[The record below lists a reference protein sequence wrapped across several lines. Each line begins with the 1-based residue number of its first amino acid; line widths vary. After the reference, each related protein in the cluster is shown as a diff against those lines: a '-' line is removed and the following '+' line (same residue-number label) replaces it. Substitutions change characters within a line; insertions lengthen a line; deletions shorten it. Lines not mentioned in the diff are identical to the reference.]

1 MEIGKRVEKSVLT
14 TGEVAQYCKVN
25 FRTVIRWIK
34 RGHLK
39 AYQLPGRGD
48 NRVEVADFLRFLKLH
63 NMPVPGE
70 FQRPA
75 PRVLIV
81 DDDQGTAHAIQRVL
95 RRAGFETQV
104 AFDGF
109 SAGALMESFAPDVMT
124 LDLRMPGL
132 GGLEVL
138 GFVRSHPRLQGIK
151 IVVVSGLPRARLD
164 EALAKGADEVLD
176 KPFENNILVEK
187 VSRLAGI
194 EVQALAEVET
204 SEA

>member
-1 MEIGKRVEKSVLT
+1 MLT
-14 TGEVAQYCKVN
+14 TGEIAQYCNVN

-48 NRVEVADFLRFLKLH
+48 NRVEVSDFLHFLQQH

-70 FQRPA
+70 FRHSA
-75 PRVLIV
+75 PRALIV
-81 DDDQGTAHAIQRVL
+81 DDDQGTARAIQRVL

-104 AFDGF
+104 AFNGF
-109 SAGALMESFAPDVMT
+109 AAGVLMESFAPDVMT

-138 GFVRSHPRLQGIK
+138 AFVRSHPCLQGTK
-151 IVVVSGLPRARLD
+151 IVVVSGLPRARLE
-164 EALAKGADEVLD
+164 EALAKGADEVLE
-176 KPFENNILVEK
+176 KPFDNAVLVEK
-187 VSRLAGI
+187 ASRLVGVEARVL
-194 EVQALAEVET
+194 EEAE
-204 SEA
+204 SREA

>member
-1 MEIGKRVEKSVLT
+1 MEKTVLT
-14 TGEVAQYCKVN
+14 TGEIAQYCNVN

-48 NRVEVADFLRFLKLH
+48 NRVAVGDFLRFLQQH
-63 NMPVPGE
+63 NLPVPGE
-70 FQRPA
+70 FRHPA
-75 PRVLIV
+75 PRALIV
-81 DDDQGTAHAIQRVL
+81 DDDQGTAQAIQRVL

-109 SAGALMESFAPDVMT
+109 SAGARMESFAPDVMT

-138 GFVRSHPRLQGIK
+138 GFVRSHPRLQAIK
-151 IVVVSGLPRARLD
+151 ILVVSGLPQARLQ
-164 EALAKGADEVLD
+164 EALARGANEVLA
-176 KPFENNILVEK
+176 KPFENAVLVEK
-187 VSRLAGI
+187 ASRLAGI
-194 EVQALAEVET
+194 ETQAVEAGK
-204 SEA
+204 SGEI

>member
-1 MEIGKRVEKSVLT
+1 MLT
-14 TGEVAQYCKVN
+14 TGEIAQYCKVN

-48 NRVEVADFLRFLKLH
+48 NRVEVEDFLRFLKQH

-70 FQRPA
+70 FQRPV
-75 PRVLIV
+75 PRALIV
-81 DDDQGTAHAIQRVL
+81 DDDQGTARAIQRVL
-95 RRAGFETQV
+95 HRAGFETQM

-138 GFVRSHPRLQGIK
+138 GFVRSHPRLQGTK

-164 EALAKGADEVLD
+164 EALGKGADEVLE
-176 KPFENNILVEK
+176 KPFDNTALVEK
-187 VSRLAGI
+187 VSRLAGV
-194 EVQALAEVET
+194 EGRTLAEVEIRET
-204 SEA
+204 

>member
-1 MEIGKRVEKSVLT
+1 MEKSVLT
-14 TGEVAQYCKVN
+14 TGEIAQYCKVN

-48 NRVEVADFLRFLKLH
+48 NRVEVDDFLRFLHQH
-63 NMPVPGE
+63 NLPVPGA
-70 FQRPA
+70 FQRPAPHAA

-81 DDDQGTAHAIQRVL
+81 DDDQGAARVIQRVL
-95 RRAGFETQV
+95 RRAGFETQM

-109 SAGALMESFAPDVMT
+109 SAGALMESLAPDVMT

-138 GFVRSHPRLQGIK
+138 GFVRSHPRLQGTK
-151 IVVVSGLPRARLD
+151 ILVVSGLPRARLD
-164 EALAKGADEVLD
+164 EALATGADEVLG
-176 KPFENNILVEK
+176 KPFENAALVEK
-187 VSRLAGI
+187 VSRLAGV
-194 EVQALAEVET
+194 EVRALAEVET
-204 SEA
+204 NEA

>member
-1 MEIGKRVEKSVLT
+1 MLT
-14 TGEVAQYCKVN
+14 TGEIAQYCKVN

-48 NRVEVADFLRFLKLH
+48 NRVEVGDFLRFLKQH

-81 DDDQGTAHAIQRVL
+81 DDDQSAARAIQRVL
-95 RRAGFETQV
+95 HRAGFETQV

-138 GFVRSHPRLQGIK
+138 GFVRGHPRLQGTK
-151 IVVVSGLPRARLD
+151 IIVVSGLSRARLD
-164 EALAKGADEVLD
+164 EALAKGADEVLE
-176 KPFENNILVEK
+176 KPFDNAVLAEK
-187 VSRLAGI
+187 VSRLAGV
-194 EVQALAEVET
+194 EARALAEVET
-204 SEA
+204 IEN

>member
-1 MEIGKRVEKSVLT
+1 MEIGEVVEKSVLT

-48 NRVEVADFLRFLKLH
+48 NRVEVADFLRFLKQH

-70 FQRPA
+70 FQRSA

-81 DDDQGTAHAIQRVL
+81 DDDQGTAQAIQRVL

-109 SAGALMESFAPDVMT
+109 SAGALMESFAPEVMT

-176 KPFENNILVEK
+176 KPFENNVLVEK

>member
-1 MEIGKRVEKSVLT
+1 MEKSVLT
-14 TGEVAQYCKVN
+14 TGEIAQYCKVN

-34 RGHLK
+34 RWHLK

-48 NRVEVADFLRFLKLH
+48 NRVAVEDFLRFLKQH

-75 PRVLIV
+75 PRALIV
-81 DDDQGTAHAIQRVL
+81 DDDQGTARAIQRVL
-95 RRAGFETQV
+95 RRAGFETQM

-109 SAGALMESFAPDVMT
+109 SAGVLMESLAPDVMT

-138 GFVRSHPRLQGIK
+138 GFVRSHPRLRGTK

-164 EALAKGADEVLD
+164 EALAKGADEVLE
-176 KPFENNILVEK
+176 KPFDNDALVEK
-187 VSRLAGI
+187 VCRLAGV
-194 EVQALAEVET
+194 EGPALVVEVET
-204 SEA
+204 SEP

>member
-1 MEIGKRVEKSVLT
+1 MGKTVLT
-14 TGEVAQYCKVN
+14 TGEIAQYCKVN

-48 NRVEVADFLRFLKLH
+48 NRVEVGEFLRFLQQH

-70 FQRPA
+70 FRHAA
-75 PRVLIV
+75 PRALIV
-81 DDDQGTAHAIQRVL
+81 DDDQATARAIQRVL
-95 RRAGFETQV
+95 HRAGFETQL

-138 GFVRSHPRLQGIK
+138 GFVRSHPRLQATK
-151 IVVVSGLPRARLD
+151 ILVVSGLPQARLAEALARGAD
-164 EALAKGADEVLD
+164 EALE
-176 KPFENNILVEK
+176 KPFDNAALVEK
-187 VSRLAGI
+187 ASRLAGI
-194 EVQALAEVET
+194 EARAMEAGKNGET
-204 SEA
+204 

>member
-1 MEIGKRVEKSVLT
+1 MEKNVLT
-14 TGEVAQYCKVN
+14 TGEIAQYCKVN

-48 NRVEVADFLRFLKLH
+48 NRVEVDDFLRFLHQH
-63 NMPVPGE
+63 NLPVPGE

-75 PRVLIV
+75 PHSAPRALIV
-81 DDDQGTAHAIQRVL
+81 DDDQGTARAIQRVL
-95 RRAGFETQV
+95 RRAGFETQM

-109 SAGALMESFAPDVMT
+109 SAGALMESWAPDVMT

-138 GFVRSHPRLQGIK
+138 GFVRSHPRLQGTK

-164 EALAKGADEVLD
+164 EALAKGADEVLE
-176 KPFENNILVEK
+176 KPFDNAALVEK
-187 VSRLAGI
+187 VSRLVGV
-194 EVQALAEVET
+194 EVRALAEVET
-204 SEA
+204 SET

>member
-1 MEIGKRVEKSVLT
+1 MLT
-14 TGEVAQYCKVN
+14 TGEIAQYCKVN

-48 NRVEVADFLRFLKLH
+48 NRVEVDDFLRFLHQH
-63 NMPVPGE
+63 NLPVPGA
-70 FQRPA
+70 FQRPAPHAA

-81 DDDQGTAHAIQRVL
+81 DDDQGAARVIQRVL
-95 RRAGFETQV
+95 RRAGFETQM

-109 SAGALMESFAPDVMT
+109 SAGALMESLAPDVMT

-138 GFVRSHPRLQGIK
+138 GFVRSHPRLQGTK
-151 IVVVSGLPRARLD
+151 ILVVSGLPRARLD
-164 EALAKGADEVLD
+164 EALAKGADEVLG
-176 KPFENNILVEK
+176 KPFENAALVEK
-187 VSRLAGI
+187 VSRLAGV
-194 EVQALAEVET
+194 EVRALAEVET
-204 SEA
+204 NEA

>member
-1 MEIGKRVEKSVLT
+1 MLT
-14 TGEVAQYCKVN
+14 TGEIAQYCKVN

-34 RGHLK
+34 RGHLR

-48 NRVEVADFLRFLKLH
+48 NRVEVEEFLRFLKQH
-63 NMPVPGE
+63 NMPVPEE

-75 PRVLIV
+75 PRALIV

-138 GFVRSHPRLQGIK
+138 GFVRSHPRLQGTK
-151 IVVVSGLPRARLD
+151 IAVVSGLPRAQLE
-164 EALAKGADEVLD
+164 EALAWGADEVLE
-176 KPFENNILVEK
+176 KPFHNEVLVEK
-187 VSRLAGI
+187 VSRLAG
-194 EVQALAEVET
+194 V
-204 SEA
+204 